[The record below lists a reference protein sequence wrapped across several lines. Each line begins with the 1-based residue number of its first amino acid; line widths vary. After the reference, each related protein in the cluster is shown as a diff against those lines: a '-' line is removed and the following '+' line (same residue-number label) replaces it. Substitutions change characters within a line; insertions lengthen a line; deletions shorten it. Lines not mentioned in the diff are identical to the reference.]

1 MNSLARFFIYGSLSA
16 AFVVCSV
23 SCTVK
28 TVSGDRRTVSVNGTG
43 EVKIE
48 SDTATVSFSVITR
61 AKEASTAAAD
71 NALKMTAVQNA
82 VITAGCPKDAVTTQN
97 YSIYQETN
105 YDNGKQSLGDYR
117 VSNEVVINLKDVTL
131 VSKVI
136 DAAVSKGANELS
148 SISFGISNTEKPTEE
163 ARKLAAEQAHE
174 NAKILAESSGAK
186 LGKLISINEEYE
198 PDSPIVGRMMKA
210 AAYNAM
216 ESAPTPVSS
225 GNTAIRVTV
234 NAVYELK

>member
-71 NALKMTAVQNA
+71 NAFKMTSVQNV
-82 VITAGCPKDAVTTQN
+82 VIAAGCPKESITTQN
-97 YSIYQETN
+97 YSVYQESS
-105 YDNGKQSLGDYR
+105 YDKGNRISGDYR
-117 VSNEVVINLKDVTL
+117 VSNEVVANLKDIKL
-131 VSKVI
+131 LSKVI
-136 DAAVSKGANELS
+136 DAAVSNGANEVS
-148 SISFGISNTEKPTEE
+148 SISFGISDTETPANE
-163 ARKLAAEQAHE
+163 ARKLAAVQAKE
-174 NAKILAESSGAK
+174 KAKTLAESSGAK

-198 PDSPIVGRMMKA
+198 PDSPIAGRMMKA
-210 AAYNAM
+210 AAYNDM